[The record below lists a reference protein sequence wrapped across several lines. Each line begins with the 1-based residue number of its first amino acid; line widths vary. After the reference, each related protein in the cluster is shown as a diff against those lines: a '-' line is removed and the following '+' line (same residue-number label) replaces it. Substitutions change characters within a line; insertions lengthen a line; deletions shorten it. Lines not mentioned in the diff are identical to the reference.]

1 MTDPRLQPYRPGQCF
16 VCGHPCSRSFLMCRP
31 HWRMV
36 PPELRAGVLQTSIRT
51 SDGQAVREAAAVA
64 VLDRCADW
72 AGRAEG

>member
-1 MTDPRLQPYRPGQCF
+1 
-16 VCGHPCSRSFLMCRP
+16 
-31 HWRMV
+31 MV